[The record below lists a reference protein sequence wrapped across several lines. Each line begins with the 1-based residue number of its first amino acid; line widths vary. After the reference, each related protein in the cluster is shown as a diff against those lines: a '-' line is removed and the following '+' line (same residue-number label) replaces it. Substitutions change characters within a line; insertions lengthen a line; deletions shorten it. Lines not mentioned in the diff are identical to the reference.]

1 MKRDLTEGSIL
12 KLLLRFSIPYL
23 IASFLQTF
31 YGLADLFITGQFYG
45 SAVISAVSI
54 GSQIMHMLT
63 LMIVGLAMGT
73 TVLVSRC
80 VGAKDEKGMAKAIG
94 NSIVIFFFI
103 SIVAVFILLFSTDGI
118 LRILSTPT
126 QSFASAKDYVTVC
139 FLGIPFIVAYNV
151 FCSIFR
157 GLGDTKTPMIFVA
170 IAGVINIGLDYLL
183 IGSFHMGAMG
193 AALATVIS
201 QAVSV
206 ILAFTSFS
214 VRKDA
219 VQLTKSD
226 FKPDSAVLRKI
237 LFVGGPI
244 TLQEGLIQI
253 SFLIITMVANR
264 RGVEVSAAVGI
275 VEKIITF
282 LFLVPS
288 AMNATVSAMTAQNAG
303 AGKHERGKKI
313 LFYGI
318 GICVGFGL
326 LCVLAAEFKA
336 PALVGLFVRND
347 ETVVTLGAQYLR
359 SYIFDCMIA
368 GVHFCFSG
376 YFCAYGKAFFSFLQ
390 NMVSAACIRIPLV
403 FCFTAAFPKTLFPMG
418 LSAPLGSLVQII
430 LCALYYVH
438 ANRKKRFC

>member
-151 FCSIFR
+151 FSHGKR
-157 GLGDTKTPMIFVA
+157 GE
-170 IAGVINIGLDYLL
+170 
-183 IGSFHMGAMG
+183 S
-193 AALATVIS
+193 
-201 QAVSV
+201 
-206 ILAFTSFS
+206 
-214 VRKDA
+214 
-219 VQLTKSD
+219 
-226 FKPDSAVLRKI
+226 
-237 LFVGGPI
+237 
-244 TLQEGLIQI
+244 
-253 SFLIITMVANR
+253 
-264 RGVEVSAAVGI
+264 
-275 VEKIITF
+275 
-282 LFLVPS
+282 
-288 AMNATVSAMTAQNAG
+288 
-303 AGKHERGKKI
+303 
-313 LFYGI
+313 
-318 GICVGFGL
+318 
-326 LCVLAAEFKA
+326 
-336 PALVGLFVRND
+336 
-347 ETVVTLGAQYLR
+347 
-359 SYIFDCMIA
+359 
-368 GVHFCFSG
+368 
-376 YFCAYGKAFFSFLQ
+376 
-390 NMVSAACIRIPLV
+390 
-403 FCFTAAFPKTLFPMG
+403 
-418 LSAPLGSLVQII
+418 
-430 LCALYYVH
+430 
-438 ANRKKRFC
+438 